1 MSMVT
6 IQGKG
11 VYGGVAIG
19 RISFYSR
26 ETLVV
31 KRRHIE
37 DPQAELERLEQ
48 AKAVTLQELQ
58 KLYEK
63 ARKEVGEASA
73 AVFEIHQM
81 MVEDEDYNE
90 SIANI
95 INSQNSTQNTL

>member
-11 VYGGVAIG
+11 VFGGVAIG

-26 ETLVV
+26 EKLVV

-48 AKAVTLQELQ
+48 AKTITLQNCRAFT
-58 KLYEK
+58 KRPG
-63 ARKEVGEASA
+63 RKWGKPAPPCLR
-73 AVFEIHQM
+73 F
-81 MVEDEDYNE
+81 
-90 SIANI
+90 
-95 INSQNSTQNTL
+95 TR